1 MRLAAGAAWVW
12 DEKSIRAP
20 WSIFDTDAGRID
32 LIIRLPNVDSFDGL
46 YRRSVN
52 VPLGVASMR
61 VASIDDLIVMKHGTG
76 RDVDEADVLTL
87 QALKNLEAS

>member
-1 MRLAAGAAWVW
+1 
-12 DEKSIRAP
+12 
-20 WSIFDTDAGRID
+20 
-32 LIIRLPNVDSFDGL
+32 
-46 YRRSVN
+46 
-52 VPLGVASMR
+52 MR